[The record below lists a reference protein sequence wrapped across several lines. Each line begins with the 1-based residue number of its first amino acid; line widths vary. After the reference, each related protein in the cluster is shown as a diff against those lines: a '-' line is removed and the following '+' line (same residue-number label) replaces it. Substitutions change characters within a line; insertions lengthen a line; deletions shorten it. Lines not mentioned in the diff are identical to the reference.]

1 MDELDRTASTR
12 LQQLLDGSLPVVP
25 VKEPCL
31 EARQVNA
38 IDAAQ
43 VYDPHDRVDSGVT
56 ERAHATV
63 FAEIVLGCHG
73 AELIESQIIRTRQNA
88 EVSIISAV
96 PKGAFHA
103 TDGAIALNGRAN
115 ATFKFEGNALAM
127 A

>member
-1 MDELDRTASTR
+1 
-12 LQQLLDGSLPVVP
+12 VP
-25 VKEPCL
+25 VKKSYL

-43 VYDPHDRVDSGVT
+43 VYDPHGRIDSGVT
-56 ERAHATV
+56 ERAYTTA

-73 AELIESQIIRTRQNA
+73 AELIESQIILTRQNA

-103 TDGAIALNGRAN
+103 ADGAIALNGRTN
-115 ATFKFEGNALAM
+115 ATVKFEGNAPAM